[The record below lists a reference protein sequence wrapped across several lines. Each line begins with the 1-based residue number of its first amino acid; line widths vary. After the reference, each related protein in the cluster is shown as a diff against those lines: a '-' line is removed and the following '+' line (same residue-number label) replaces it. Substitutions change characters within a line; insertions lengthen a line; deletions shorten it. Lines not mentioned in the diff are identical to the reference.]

1 MDAAV
6 TQALTAL
13 KEQPSNKEL
22 KNSGGYSL
30 IDGDTVINKEGKRV
44 RIAGLNAPEITR
56 YTQRGVQPGTPG
68 GEAAWEVIADLANN
82 LGYTNIELLY
92 NKDGSPMMDDTGTR
106 QMGEM
111 RDARGRN
118 FTTMATKAGINEVN
132 RYSSNEDL
140 EANRYKNVW
149 DSAEWADSKPLN
161 AWERG
166 EIILDSA
173 VNAETTELQR
183 FKTEA
188 LNEKTLSQLN
198 KPRQPGESISAY
210 KYRLA
215 KAEEFSYTDVQVRH
229 SDRTLDNQST
239 NPLRQGVDVGFQGA
253 IEGLY
258 GMADMIGETTGF
270 DFVKHYGTEGI
281 RKQRYKLAQMPEM
294 KLNILKPELDAYGNV
309 IGNDWD
315 VDGIGDVFRFLGNNM
330 AVSLPYMT
338 VTMGAVA
345 LAPATLGMSMLAPV
359 SIYSGQTYN
368 DMEGDNKSASLA
380 VAAGVTMTVL
390 DKLGLKGIT
399 GTFLQKGV
407 RDQAVKALIAK
418 NLKAGTVTTAQ
429 QARAVIAKL
438 TRTQMASLVGD
449 AAKVAKDQLAARV
462 VVRGLL
468 ERAGRGA
475 VTEGITEA
483 GQEATQYLAAVVGSD
498 KVFDAVDFQN
508 RLLNATLAG
517 TSLGATFALPGA
529 AIDTGAWADVA
540 VRQGP
545 AEAKRLSKQGQ
556 RYDEELAAAKA
567 GTYGPAQQWV
577 PTNQDNIDLT
587 TQKTNTIKAA
597 KETKE
602 TQIRN
607 LTASLSG
614 KQSASQK
621 RRIQTRI
628 SNLQT
633 EVDAIKTDAWEVKV
647 AKGRAQKKTRGK
659 FEVLKESW
667 ERIPGLWRGAV
678 RLIITEDVQEKSRA
692 MRKMGDWLG
701 ANLHTLY
708 TGGNFE
714 QSKHHL
720 DTQFIQSVD
729 SPAMFAEKAGLK
741 TVNQG
746 ELSNIIN
753 QFSQWVGNKTGVLDW
768 STLPEGLKKHQAWLG
783 SYYTQVT
790 NLSNKLHTMQT
801 AAAAAN
807 NETSTLGYI
816 PNYLLK
822 YKALNK
828 VEIEK
833 HPERFAATLMKEY
846 QLSKSDANIIV
857 RNILDQETILDEKDL
872 FSVGAGK
879 FVPSSHK
886 KRTLGLSENP
896 AFDVYMENDVF
907 TNITKA
913 SQSAARYIT
922 YNNFLGTK
930 NEKLNSLLNE
940 AIAEGVD
947 EKRINRIASQLQD
960 YLDGESGN
968 YMRIKNPMMAKIVK
982 NLGFWTTLAGL
993 PLSTI
998 ASVPELAI
1006 TTMGIPKHLIK
1017 KQVKNAGKEFAQS
1030 LWSILKD
1037 PRYNSTARQLDKE
1050 ERQKLIKESGFYDW
1064 SVGAAQTVGATEN
1077 TFASRHLMDKYFKV
1091 IGLQQYTDFTR
1102 NIVAGISDDYIRNYV
1117 DEIITSRKSG
1127 VAKTNAVQEA
1137 ESSLRDIGI
1146 NVDEILTYFAKDTPL
1161 NDVEM
1166 ARFDAMM
1173 SEARYN
1179 LINQKIALPQVYN
1192 RPLFYQNQH
1201 LALFTQ
1207 FQGFISTFTA
1217 NQIPRM
1223 WGDYIKRGTP
1233 AMKYNAFAAMMT
1245 MIMLGFV
1252 SQYLKDL
1259 LKYGETSPYLDT
1271 KEKIQRGIGSSGLL
1285 GASERVIN
1293 FVYPIYE
1300 TSSDNM
1306 VEWTFNAI
1314 SGEAAALSNVT
1325 RVYSGA
1331 SRIVQGDTE
1340 RGIYD
1345 WLKTVPLTAPFNNLN
1360 RDVADILVNK
1370 NKAQLFSE

>member
-6 TQALTAL
+6 TQALATIR
-13 KEQPSNKEL
+13 EQPANKEL
-22 KNSGGYSL
+22 KNSGGYAL
-30 IDGDTVINKEGKRV
+30 IDGDTVINKEGKSV

-56 YTQRGVQPGTPG
+56 YTQRGVEPGTPG
-68 GEAAWEVIADLANN
+68 GAAAWEVIADLANN
-82 LGYTNIELLY
+82 LGYTNVELLY
-92 NKDGSPMMDDTGTR
+92 NDDGTPMMDDTGTR
-106 QMGEM
+106 QMGEL
-111 RDARGRN
+111 RDNLGRN
-118 FTTMATKAGINEVN
+118 FTTMATKAGINKVN

-140 EANRYKNVW
+140 EANKYRNVF
-149 DSAEWADSKPLN
+149 DSAGWSDSKPFN
-161 AWERG
+161 DWERG
-166 EIILDSA
+166 EVILESA
-173 VNAETTELQR
+173 INAETTELQR

-198 KPRQPGESISAY
+198 KPRQPGESVSAY
-210 KYRLA
+210 KYRLS
-215 KAEEFSYTDVQVRH
+215 KAAEFSSTNVQVRH

-239 NPLRQGVDVGFQGA
+239 NPMRQGIDVGFHGA

-258 GMADMIGETTGF
+258 GMADLIGESTGF

-281 RKQRYKLAQMPEM
+281 RKQRYKLSQMPEM
-294 KLNILKPELDAYGNV
+294 KLNILKPELDRLGNV

-315 VDGIGDVFRFLGNNM
+315 VEGIGDVFQFLGNNA
-330 AVSLPYMT
+330 AVSLPYMA

-345 LAPATLGMSMLAPV
+345 LAPATLGASLLAPV
-359 SIYSGQTYN
+359 SIYAGQTYN
-368 DMEGDNKSASLA
+368 DMEGDNKNAALA

-390 DKLGLKGIT
+390 DRLGLKGIT

-418 NLKAGTVTTAQ
+418 DLKAGITTTAQ
-429 QARAVIAKL
+429 QARAKIAQL

-567 GTYGPAQQWV
+567 GTYGPPQQWV
-577 PTNQDNIDLT
+577 PTNQDNLDLT
-587 TQKTNTIKAA
+587 TQKTNDIKN
-597 KETKE
+597 TKQ
-602 TQIRN
+602 TKIDQIRN

-614 KQSASQK
+614 KQSAKEK
-621 RRIQTRI
+621 RRVRTRI

-633 EVDAIKTDAWEVKV
+633 ELDAIEKDSFPVKV
-647 AKGRAQKKTRGK
+647 AAGKAQKKVRDK

-667 ERIPGLWRGAV
+667 DSIPGLWRRSVGMI
-678 RLIITEDVQEKSRA
+678 LTEDLQEQSRA
-692 MRKMGDWLG
+692 FRKLGDMLG
-701 ANLHTLY
+701 ANLNTLY

-714 QSKHHL
+714 QAKHHL
-720 DTQFIQSVD
+720 DTQFIQSID
-729 SPAMFAEKAGLK
+729 SPATFAEQAGMK
-741 TVNQG
+741 TTNQG
-746 ELSNIIN
+746 QLSIIID
-753 QFSQWVGNKTGVLDW
+753 QFSKWVGDKTGVLDW
-768 STLPEGLKKHQAWLG
+768 STLPEGLKQHQAWLG

-790 NLSNKLHTMQT
+790 NLSNKLHAMQT
-801 AAAAAN
+801 ASAVAN
-807 NETSTLGYI
+807 GEPSTLGYI

-886 KRTLGLSENP
+886 SRTLGLSENP

-930 NEKLNSLLNE
+930 NEKINSLLNE

-947 EKRINRIASQLQD
+947 EKRVNRVASKLQD
-960 YLDGESGN
+960 YFDAESGN
-968 YMRIKNPMMAKIVK
+968 YKRIKNPMMSKIVK

-1006 TTMGIPKHLIK
+1006 TTMGVPQHLIK
-1017 KQVKNAGKEFAQS
+1017 IQVKNAGKEFAQS

-1050 ERQKLIKESGFYDW
+1050 ARQKLIKESGFYDW

-1102 NIVAGISDDYIRNYV
+1102 NIIAGISDDYIRNYL

-1146 NVDEILTYFAKDTPL
+1146 NLDEMVVYWTKTTPL
-1161 NDVEM
+1161 NDLEQ
-1166 ARFDAMM
+1166 ARLDAMM

-1217 NQIPRM
+1217 NQIPKM

-1259 LKYGETSPYLDT
+1259 LKYGESSPYLDS

-1285 GASERVIN
+1285 GASERILN

-1306 VEWTFNAI
+1306 VEWTFNSI

-1360 RDVADILVNK
+1360 RDIADIAVNK
-1370 NKAQLFSE
+1370 NKARLFSE